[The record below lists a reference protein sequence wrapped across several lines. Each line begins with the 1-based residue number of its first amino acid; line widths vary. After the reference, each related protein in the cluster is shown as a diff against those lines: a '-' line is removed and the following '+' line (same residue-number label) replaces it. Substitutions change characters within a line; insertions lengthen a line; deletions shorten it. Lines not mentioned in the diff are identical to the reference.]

1 MPPRSPG
8 SQPPVDGLGVR
19 VATPADVDAVT
30 NTIVLAFRH
39 DPVWGPAFASP
50 DGGDAVATDLWRAA
64 LEGALRY
71 PWTWMTE
78 ECEVV
83 SVWIPPGGTEL
94 SPAQEGRFEALLV
107 DRLGPAAADVLE
119 LLARFE
125 ASHPRTE
132 PHYYLSLLA
141 THPDHRGRG
150 IGMALL
156 AGNLA
161 LVDAERLPA
170 YLESTNPANN
180 HRYERLGFRAVGSFA
195 VPSNG
200 HVITTMWRPAAR

>member
-1 MPPRSPG
+1 MRPDHPG
-8 SQPPVDGLGVR
+8 SQPADERLSVR
-19 VATPADVDAVT
+19 VATPADLDAVT
-30 NTIVLAFRH
+30 TTITLAFRH

-50 DGGDAVATDLWRAA
+50 DGGDAVATDLWRFA

-78 ECEVV
+78 RGEAV

-94 SPAQEGRFEALLV
+94 SLEQEERFEGLLV
-107 DRLGPAAADVLE
+107 DRLGSAAADVLG

-132 PHYYLSLLA
+132 PHYYLSLLG

-150 IGMALL
+150 LGMALL
-156 AGNLA
+156 AHNLA

-180 HRYERLGFRAVGSFA
+180 HRYERLGFRVSGSSS
-195 VPSNG
+195 VPRDG